1 MYDNND
7 FGKKVSEAQ
16 AEFNDHDVWTD
27 KLEGI
32 PVGQRVENMGEMM
45 SDAALDEEGIEVL
58 RPTREQ
64 EKAGKRDYDWTR
76 DPNLDHPAG
85 RTLAEEERM
94 LGEEAEMERQREQ
107 ALAAHERG
115 VDRAGSCR
123 VQSEKEGCDRTR
135 AFSER
140 MRADPEVESRTDPRS
155 ELDREVL
162 AECNQDAR
170 RVANVRP
177 CAPRLAALSRRL
189 AEHRAD
195 GKGALAALLAVQDEL
210 DKTSGVPRELETFES
225 WMAKEKYELRVTVQA
240 NVERLYEPNDTGQ
253 QQVAIL
259 DDGTERAKV
268 TVWRK
273 AQQDTLMQVG
283 DTVRVTNGIA
293 GWYNGQAQV
302 AVDSDTRISIIERG
316 DGPATHR
323 VDGTVFGAAFNSNT
337 DDEVEP
343 PAPSNPSEYEGPR
356 LPSAAKNAE

>member
-1 MYDNND
+1 MYNNND
-7 FGKKVSEAQ
+7 FGKKVSEEQ
-16 AEFNDHDVWTD
+16 AEFEDRDVWTD

-32 PVGQRVENMGEMM
+32 PVGQEMGNPGQLMAEA
-45 SDAALDEEGIEVL
+45 SIDEDGIAEL

-64 EKAGKRDYDWTR
+64 EKAGERDYDWTQ

-85 RTLAEEERM
+85 RTLAEEEQM
-94 LGEEAEMERQREQ
+94 LGEEAEMERQRER
-107 ALAAHERG
+107 AVAAHERG
-115 VDRAGSCR
+115 IDRARSCR
-123 VQSEKEGCDRTR
+123 EQSEREARERTR

-140 MRADPEVESRTDPRS
+140 MQADPEVESRTDPRS
-155 ELDREVL
+155 ELDGEVL
-162 AECNQDAR
+162 AECNKDAR

-177 CAPRLAALSRRL
+177 CAPSPAALSRQL
-189 AEHRAD
+189 AEHRAN
-195 GKGALAALLAVQDEL
+195 GKGALAALMAVQDDL
-210 DKTSGVPRELETFES
+210 DTTSGVPRELETFES

-240 NVERLYEPNDTGQ
+240 TVERLYEPNDTGQ

-316 DGPATHR
+316 DGAATHR

-356 LPSAAKNAE
+356 LPSAAKNIE